1 MGGCRKDAMV
11 AALPPP
17 SMAVIVVVREYEET
31 EKERTAV
38 VALERRCEVGSSG
51 KASLFT
57 DQLGDPVSRVR
68 NSPSFLVLVAE
79 VKDEIVGV
87 IRGCIKTVTTRN
99 GCLAKLAYVLG
110 LRVSPSHRRMGIGL
124 NLVRRMEEWFR
135 SNGAEY
141 SYMATDKDNE
151 ASVRLFTGDRLGYA
165 KFRTPSIL
173 VYPVFAHRLRLRR
186 RIAVLQIPRSDAE
199 VLYRR
204 RLSSVEFFPND
215 IDAVLNNPLSL
226 GTFVAFRRRREIETV
241 EGFLTDPPESWA
253 VMSVWNCKEVFK
265 LELRGV
271 SALKRGFARATR
283 AVDRACPW
291 LRIPSVPDMFRPFGF
306 YFLYGLGGEGPDAKG
321 LLRALCAHAHN
332 MAREGGC
339 GVVATEVAGLD
350 PLRSGVPH
358 WKMLSC
364 AEDLWCIKRLGKEN
378 SVDDGGDDDDGDD
391 WTRSVPG
398 PSVFVDPREV

>member
-1 MGGCRKDAMV
+1 
-11 AALPPP
+11 
-17 SMAVIVVVREYEET
+17 MAVIVVVREYEET
-31 EKERTAV
+31 EKERAAV
-38 VALERRCEVGSSG
+38 VALERRCEVGPSG

-68 NSPSFLVLVAE
+68 NSPSFLVLVITVAE
-79 VKDEIVGV
+79 VQDEIVGV
-87 IRGCIKTVTTRN
+87 IRGCIKTVT
-99 GCLAKLAYVLG
+99 AKLAYILG
-110 LRVSPSHRRMGIGL
+110 LRVSTSHRRMGIGL
-124 NLVRRMEEWFR
+124 NLVRRIEEWFR

-186 RIAVLQIPRSDAE
+186 QIAVLQIHRSDAE

-226 GTFVAFRRRREIETV
+226 GTFVAK
-241 EGFLTDPPESWA
+241 GFLTDPPESWA

-271 SALKRGFARATR
+271 SALKRGFARASR

-291 LRIPSVPDMFRPFGF
+291 LRIPSVPDVFRPFGF

-321 LLRALCAHAHN
+321 LLRALCKHAHN

-364 AEDLWCIKRLGKEN
+364 AEDLWCIKRLGKEDR
-378 SVDDGGDDDDGDD
+378 VDDGVVDDD